1 MDDGEDRHTLTPMG
15 IFVKGHNAMRLLIK
29 IAFLALIFLAG
40 LMIEPGLQP
49 SVGQVV
55 SPPQHANCKFSD
67 GKSITVN
74 YSSPRMRGRK
84 IFGDLVPYGEV
95 WRAGADDAT
104 SFATTVDLAASGKAI
119 PAGRYTLFTLP
130 APSKWTLI
138 VSKQIG
144 EWGIPYPGERY
155 DLTRAE
161 MKVSK
166 LPGALE
172 NFTISFDQAGSA
184 CTMKLDWETTRASID
199 FAEKK

>member
-1 MDDGEDRHTLTPMG
+1 MDRGED
-15 IFVKGHNAMRLLIK
+15 GHSSIK
-29 IAFLALIFLAG
+29 IQESREVLGKMKFMGRAGWLAISLLFAG
-40 LMIEPGLQP
+40 SVSAP
-49 SVGQVV
+49 SNAQAL
-55 SPPQHANCKFSD
+55 SPPRHAVCKFAD
-67 GKSITVN
+67 GKSIAVN

-104 SFATTVDLAASGKAI
+104 SFTTTVDLVAAGKTI

-130 APSKWTLI
+130 TPAKWTLI

-144 EWGIPYPGERY
+144 EWGIPYPGMQY

-166 LPGALE
+166 LPAPVE
-172 NFTISFDQAGSA
+172 NFTIGFDQAGTGY
-184 CTMKLDWETTRASID
+184 TMKLDWETTRASIEIT
-199 FAEKK
+199 EKR

>member
-1 MDDGEDRHTLTPMG
+1 
-15 IFVKGHNAMRLLIK
+15 MRLLIK
-29 IAFLALIFLAG
+29 TAFLALIFLAG
-40 LMIEPGLQP
+40 LVIEPGPRP
-49 SVGQVV
+49 SVAQVV
-55 SPPQHANCKFSD
+55 SPPQHAVCKFSD
-67 GKSITVN
+67 GKSIAVN

-104 SFATTVDLAASGKAI
+104 SFTTTADLAASGKMI

-161 MKVSK
+161 MRVSK
-166 LPGALE
+166 LPAPLE
-172 NFTISFDQAGSA
+172 NFTISFPLTRVSGTT
-184 CTMKLDWETTRASID
+184 CTMNLDWETTRASID

>member
-1 MDDGEDRHTLTPMG
+1 MKFMG
-15 IFVKGHNAMRLLIK
+15 KAGWLGLSLL
-29 IAFLALIFLAG
+29 FAG
-40 LMIEPGLQP
+40 SISAP
-49 SVGQVV
+49 SNGQVL
-55 SPPQHANCKFSD
+55 SPPQHAVCKFPD
-67 GKSITVN
+67 GKSIAVN

-104 SFATTVDLAASGKAI
+104 SFTTTVDLIAAGKNI

-130 APSKWTLI
+130 APAKWTLI

-144 EWGIPYPGERY
+144 EWGIPYPGAQY

-166 LPGALE
+166 LPAPVE
-172 NFTISFDQAGSA
+172 NFTISFDPAGTS
-184 CTMKLDWETTRASID
+184 CTMKLDWETTDASIVIT
-199 FAEKK
+199 EKK

>member
-1 MDDGEDRHTLTPMG
+1 MQFTQRFG
-15 IFVKGHNAMRLLIK
+15 LLV
-29 IAFLALIFLAG
+29 LCLVAG
-40 LMIEPGLQP
+40 FACCP
-49 SVGQVV
+49 VRAQVL
-55 SPPQHANCKFSD
+55 SPPQHAGCKFAD
-67 GKSITVN
+67 GKAITVT
-74 YSSPRMRGRK
+74 YSSPRTRGRK
-84 IFGDLVPYGEV
+84 IFGDLVPFGEV

-104 SFATTVDLAASGKAI
+104 SFTTNTDLTAAGKHI

-130 APSKWTLI
+130 TPTKWTLI

-144 EWGIPYPGERY
+144 EWGIPYPGLQY

-166 LPGALE
+166 LPSPLE
-172 NFTISFDQAGSA
+172 NFTISFDQTGTS